1 MYVCMYMNNRH
12 SQKLRNEEKLSL
24 TITARWRESDSFL
37 TTIVF
42 KID

>member
-1 MYVCMYMNNRH
+1 MYVRMYMHNRH

-24 TITARWRESDSFL
+24 TITARWRESDSL

-42 KID
+42 QID